1 MRTAKKTV
9 PTLDLFRLAAVLLV
23 VMNHTSPL
31 ADVSAMADF
40 WLTRVLARVAVPF
53 FLMTTGYFLSR
64 NHWAGVGRQLKKL
77 CLHAYAA
84 KKPVKEVAQLRDKYV
99 WTRVDYL
106 LGLTPEKLARAE
118 HEYKVDRIH
127 RLFGLDKKL
136 VDKYMRMGYASH
148 QVKRAMFLAHH
159 CDKSVEE
166 LLAMK
171 TRQQKWGD
179 ICEQLG
185 LPRDACMK

>member
-1 MRTAKKTV
+1 MSQTGYSKYETGENDI
-9 PTLDLFRLAAVLLV
+9 PTQVLI
-23 VMNHTSPL
+23 
-31 ADVSAMADF
+31 A
-40 WLTRVLARVAVPF
+40 LARIYG
-53 FLMTTGYFLSR
+53 TS
-64 NHWAGVGRQLKKL
+64 
-77 CLHAYAA
+77 
-84 KKPVKEVAQLRDKYV
+84 
-99 WTRVDYL
+99 VDYL

-148 QVKRAMFLAHH
+148 QVKRAMFLARH